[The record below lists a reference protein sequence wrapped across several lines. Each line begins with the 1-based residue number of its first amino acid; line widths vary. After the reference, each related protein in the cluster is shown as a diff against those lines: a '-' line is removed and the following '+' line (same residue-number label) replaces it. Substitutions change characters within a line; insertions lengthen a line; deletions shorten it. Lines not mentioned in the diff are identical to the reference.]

1 MSNSCT
7 KEDVHLFA
15 KDANIGEAT
24 RSPTINAED
33 RTPSWKLFKLKSPL
47 QESWYD
53 KPRKKTKL
61 SKETNAIAYHA
72 STGQNFGEW

>member
-1 MSNSCT
+1 MVRNLYHDELSNSWT
-7 KEDVHLFA
+7 IEGVHLFD

-53 KPRKKTKL
+53 KPKNTKIL
-61 SKETNAIAYHA
+61 TKQIL
-72 STGQNFGEW
+72 